1 MNQPSSA
8 RIIPVDPFD
17 YLVFGGTGDLALRK
31 LYPSLL
37 QREDDGQLPEKARIF
52 GAARHETPHE
62 DFIAMVK
69 ENCQEHLGAQFPETA
84 WPRFAQR
91 LTYLCLDVTKLEDFE
106 ALKTVLE
113 QEPDAIR
120 VYYLAMAPSL
130 FGQTAANL
138 HAVGLH
144 ENNAR
149 IVLEKPVGRDLE
161 TFQQIDDQVRAH
173 FDESQIY
180 RIDHYLGKETVQNLA
195 ALRFSNILFTHVW
208 DADHIDHVQITVA
221 ETVGLGERA
230 GYYDRYGAMRD
241 MVQNHLLQLLCLV
254 AMEPPSQLEQD
265 MLRDEKLKVLNALRP
280 WPEAIN
286 GDVVFGQYEKG
297 AIGGE
302 EVPGY
307 QDELGQDSRTETFV
321 ALRTFVDNWRWK
333 GVPFY
338 LRTGKRLA
346 SRHSEIVIQF
356 KQVAHSVFDD
366 TITSS
371 QMQPNRLV
379 LRLQPDEGVSLELM
393 TKDPGPGGMR
403 LRQVKLDLS
412 FQKEFNLHFPDAYER
427 LLLDVVRGN
436 STLFMRRDEVEA
448 AWRWIGPL
456 LSHWE
461 HSSDKP
467 RSYAAGS
474 WGPLDSNYMIY
485 KDNNRW
491 HEETPA

>member
-1 MNQPSSA
+1 MKQASSA
-8 RIIPVDPFD
+8 RIIPVEPFD

-37 QREDDGQLPEKARIF
+37 QRDADGQLPVKARIF
-52 GAARHETPHE
+52 GAARH
-62 DFIAMVK
+62 DSNRDSFIKQVK
-69 ENCQEHLGAQFPETA
+69 KHCQEYLGAQFPKAA
-84 WPRFAQR
+84 WDLFAER
-91 LTYLCLDVTKLEDFE
+91 LDYLRMDVTQPDDFARLKE
-106 ALKTVLE
+106 ALD
-113 QEPDAIR
+113 QEPNAVR

-144 ENNAR
+144 ENQAR

-173 FDESQIY
+173 FEENQIY

-208 DADHIDHVQITVA
+208 DADYIDHVQITVA

-241 MVQNHLLQLLCLV
+241 MVQNHLVQLLCLV

-265 MLRDEKLKVLNALRP
+265 MLRDEKLKVLRALRP
-280 WPEAIN
+280 WSNTIAS
-286 GDVVFGQYEKG
+286 DVVFGQYEKG
-297 AIGGE
+297 SIGGK

-307 QDELGQDSRTETFV
+307 LEELGEESRTETFV
-321 ALRTFVDNWRWK
+321 ALRTYVDNWRWK

-356 KQVAHSVFDD
+356 KNVAHSVFDE
-366 TITSS
+366 TITAT
-371 QMQPNRLV
+371 QLQPNRLV

-403 LRQVKLDLS
+403 LREAKLDLS

-448 AWRWIGPL
+448 AWHWIGPL
-456 LSHWE
+456 LRYWE
-461 HSSDKP
+461 NSSDKP
-467 RSYAAGS
+467 RPYAAGS

-491 HEETPA
+491 HEES